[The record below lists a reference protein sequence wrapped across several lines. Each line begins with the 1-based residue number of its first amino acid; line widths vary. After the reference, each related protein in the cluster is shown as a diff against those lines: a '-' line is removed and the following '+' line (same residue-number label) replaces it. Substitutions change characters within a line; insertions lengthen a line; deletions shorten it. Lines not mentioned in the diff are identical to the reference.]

1 MALQWR
7 WNIDFFTLIFYST
20 DDVWEYSNIGD
31 AIGKTFSLDRNY
43 IYSWLSLN
51 KF

>member
-1 MALQWR
+1 MALQRR
-7 WNIDFFTLIFYST
+7 WNMT
-20 DDVWEYSNIGD
+20 DDVWEYSNIGN
-31 AIGKTFSLDRNY
+31 AIDRTCFLDRNY